1 MQDDKVLEGIQS
13 DYRELAKSMTQ
24 LTAAVAGM
32 GAQLKKL
39 DDIDASIKEL
49 TEQDKLLHTR
59 VSEKTDEINELSQRV
74 TKVETKLSNNR
85 LWIVSIAAVIG
96 AIGAVGAFLL
106 MFR

>member
-59 VSEKTDEINELSQRV
+59 VSEKTDEINDLSQRL
-74 TKVETKLSNNR
+74 TKVETKLSQNR
-85 LWIVSIAAVIG
+85 FWIGTIIAGIAAL
-96 AIGAVGAFLL
+96 ATFLL
-106 MFR
+106 LFKS